1 MRKAYVLGEK
11 VTKKLHDA
19 SDKFAEYLYKLVKG
33 ASEVVN
39 ERETALEEK
48 YGSEVDSV
56 EYNTDELYHNYL
68 MSVGAYEII
77 CRIVMFYNTLID
89 EVESA
94 GEVVPPG
101 PLN

>member
-1 MRKAYVLGEK
+1 MTEQLD
-11 VTKKLHDA
+11 DA
-19 SDKFAEYLYKLVKG
+19 SDRFAEYLLKLVKG
-33 ASEVVN
+33 AAEVVN
-39 ERETALEEK
+39 ERELALTVK
-48 YGSEVDSV
+48 YPADTDPETTK
-56 EYNTDELYHNYL
+56 YKNDELYHNYL

-77 CRIVMFYNTLID
+77 CRIVMFYNTLVD